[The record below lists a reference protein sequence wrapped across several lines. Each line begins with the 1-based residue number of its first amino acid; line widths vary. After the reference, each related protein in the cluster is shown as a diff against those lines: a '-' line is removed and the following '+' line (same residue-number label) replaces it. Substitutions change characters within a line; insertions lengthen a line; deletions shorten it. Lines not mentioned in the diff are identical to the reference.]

1 MTSPSQEDI
10 VKRVQVGGRS
20 LLWYKAPVIQ
30 VAVLRGTTADTD
42 GNISFEREAMFCD
55 NLNQVGRRKRDRTLS
70 SSGDGTASEGMP
82 NAWLAQA
89 GDHSQCECV
98 YRFMSGFQSDHQWA
112 RSAIIILLSLLYRL
126 SACGAF

>member
-1 MTSPSQEDI
+1 MTSPRQEDI

-55 NLNQVGRRKRDRTLS
+55 NLNQVR
-70 SSGDGTASEGMP
+70 A
-82 NAWLAQA
+82 
-89 GDHSQCECV
+89 
-98 YRFMSGFQSDHQWA
+98 
-112 RSAIIILLSLLYRL
+112 
-126 SACGAF
+126 